1 METNN
6 QDKKPA
12 AAINMKRVEE
22 LESVLRRQMTFTSRF
37 RFNMSAEDAA
47 TLLTAYY
54 KIEVQSRLRQF
65 KFDTNTQKNLLQLA
79 EYLTAK
85 APRFGIMLSGTC
97 GNGKTTL
104 MCAFQRALNHLAALK
119 HFSFMDEYFKP
130 RMRIM
135 HACEITDLAHDIAAF
150 TELKR
155 RSMLGIDDLGTE
167 PAEVLEFGNPI
178 YPVVRLIEYRYST
191 QAFTFI
197 TTNLTPSEI
206 RKKYGDR
213 IADRFNEMLH
223 VIVFQDVTYRR

>member
-1 METNN
+1 MMR
-6 QDKKPA
+6 KIIIP
-12 AAINMKRVEE
+12 
-22 LESVLRRQMTFTSRF
+22 RF
-37 RFNMSAEDAA
+37 RMCRSTAEVYNGLIGAYKAEVTYRRMKFSDNEKTRYNIYRVAES
-47 TLLTAYY
+47 LTAENP
-54 KIEVQSRLRQF
+54 KLGF
-65 KFDTNTQKNLLQLA
+65 LLC
-79 EYLTAK
+79 
-85 APRFGIMLSGTC
+85 GSC

-104 MCAFQRALNHLAALK
+104 MYAFQRALNHLAALK